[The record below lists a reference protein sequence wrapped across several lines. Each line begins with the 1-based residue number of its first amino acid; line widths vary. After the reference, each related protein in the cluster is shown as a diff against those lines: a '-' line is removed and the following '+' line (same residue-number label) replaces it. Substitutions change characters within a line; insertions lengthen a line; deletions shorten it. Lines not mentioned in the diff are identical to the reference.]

1 MMGLLCLRQI
11 NGLLCKPR
19 TQRSHRELVALS
31 FSHYLETEDCCRS
44 HQGHSALSSTVF
56 AGLQTL
62 SWETGSSSVTVICS
76 EGRHYSQMPRNL
88 VLYCPGDQWGM
99 EPQMGPN
106 RSPPAAAHARIHQ
119 EVSESHSTSD
129 SHLGSPLLWHKHWV
143 SVTTSDESWL
153 AFLLL

>member
-1 MMGLLCLRQI
+1 MQAPGSNGTKMMGLLCLRQI

-62 SWETGSSSVTVICS
+62 SWETGSSSVSVICPKGS
-76 EGRHYSQMPRNL
+76 HYSQSVAGKTDPPLQSSSSKPSRN
-88 VLYCPGDQWGM
+88 
-99 EPQMGPN
+99 
-106 RSPPAAAHARIHQ
+106 
-119 EVSESHSTSD
+119 T
-129 SHLGSPLLWHKHWV
+129 
-143 SVTTSDESWL
+143 VTTSVFLFPALPAVSGFVSRGRQRPSRCLL
-153 AFLLL
+153 AKPLIFFLH